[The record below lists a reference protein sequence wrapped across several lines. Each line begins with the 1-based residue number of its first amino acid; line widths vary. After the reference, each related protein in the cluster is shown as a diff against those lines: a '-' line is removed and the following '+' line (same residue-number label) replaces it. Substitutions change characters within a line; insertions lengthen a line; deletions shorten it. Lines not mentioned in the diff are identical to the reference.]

1 MQELI
6 CVLTTRWGAHFGGI
20 NVFNR
25 EMCIGLKESQ
35 PNVKLICIVN
45 ELNDSE
51 ILDAKSHNIKLI
63 KIVEN
68 TYPIEII
75 NTLNSQQIFPTTWIG
90 HDMYTGQL
98 AIDCSKLNIS
108 RSAVISHF
116 DYEYYGSYKGNS
128 GKVVEEK
135 MLKQKQILSDADIRF
150 SVGPKLKETVSRL
163 THKHPVVLNPGCFKS
178 NVSPS
183 ELNTGFFAMA
193 SGRLETSDDNIKRI
207 SIVMDAYSKISK
219 EIYVDK
225 MLTIFGIEKSQVE
238 NISSNNVN
246 SVLNIKAL
254 EFSSDKEH
262 IFQTLAKQTM
272 FIMPSLHEGFGLTG
286 LEAISMEVPLIL
298 TSNSGL
304 YSMLLEHDLLDYVY
318 VINMTGDD
326 IQDST
331 EIYNAMKYVFLN
343 ADKYKK
349 LAIELKLKLNDKIT
363 WKLLGE
369 SIINEINAFSL
380 KTYFPVKNK
389 NDIDDFKTSDLF
401 ENLYEYIEYLFIEY
415 RKILDKNNG
424 LLEKKYGYILYQ
436 MISEYQNYINVQKEL
451 DDKQKLAEEPL
462 NQRKQDFESIL
473 ENVNKI
479 DFHSFL
485 DEAVNEGLENS
496 LETLQEVANNASK
509 YNIENLNFLED
520 LINELD
526 TMKQYIESN
535 INDIENNEAQLESFE
550 RMEVGKGY
558 VPPEAYLTEGM
569 DIETYRSLLS
579 EIESLYNK
587 INKFNESED
596 YNLDS
601 IEEELKEI
609 EEERKDD
616 IKNSLFNLNNIFDY
630 LNNKSSENIDTQE
643 EVYINYCLLVCE
655 KLKNGIE

>member
-25 EMCIGLKESQ
+25 EMCIGLKEYQ
-35 PNVKLICIVN
+35 PDLKLICIVN
-45 ELNDSE
+45 EMNDFE
-51 ILDAKSHNIKLI
+51 IQDAESHNIKLI

-75 NTLNSQQIFPTTWIG
+75 NILNSQQVFPTTWIG

-108 RSAVISHF
+108 RSAVVSHF
-116 DYEYYGSYKGNS
+116 DYEYYGSYKGNT
-128 GKVVEEK
+128 GKIVEEK
-135 MLKQKQILSDADIRF
+135 MLKQKQILSDTDIRF
-150 SVGPKLKETVSRL
+150 SVGPKLKKTVFRL
-163 THKHPVVLNPGCFKS
+163 THQNPVVLNPGCFKS
-178 NVSPS
+178 SVSPT

-193 SGRLETSDDNIKRI
+193 SGRLEASDDNIKRI

-225 MLTIFGIEKSQVE
+225 MLTIFGIEESQIE
-238 NISSNNVN
+238 NIASNNAKN
-246 SVLNIKAL
+246 ILNIKAL
-254 EFSSDKEH
+254 EFSSDRNH
-262 IFQTLAKQTM
+262 IFQTLTKQTI

-304 YSMLLEHDLLDYVY
+304 YSMLLEHDLLNYVY

-349 LAIELKLKLNDKIT
+349 FAIELKLKLNDKIT
-363 WKLLGE
+363 WKLVGE
-369 SIINEINAFSL
+369 SIINKINTFSL

-389 NDIDDFKTSDLF
+389 NDVDDFETSYLF

-415 RKILDKNNG
+415 RRILDKNNG

-436 MISEYQNYINVQKEL
+436 IISEYQNYINVQEEL
-451 DDKQKLAEEPL
+451 DNKQRLAEEPL

-473 ENVNKI
+473 ENVNEI
-479 DFHSFL
+479 DFYSFL
-485 DEAVNEGLENS
+485 DEAVNEGLESS
-496 LETLQEVANNASK
+496 LETLKEVANDASK

-520 LINELD
+520 LINELN
-526 TMKQYIESN
+526 TMKQYIESS
-535 INDIENNEAQLESFE
+535 INAIEENEAQLESFE
-550 RMEVGKGY
+550 KMDVGNGY
-558 VPPEAYLTEGM
+558 EPPGAYLIEGM
-569 DIETYRSLLS
+569 DIGTYRILLS

-587 INKFNESED
+587 INEFNASED

-601 IEEELKEI
+601 IEEELEEI
-609 EEERKDD
+609 ELERSEDV
-616 IKNSLFNLNNIFDY
+616 KNSLFTLNNLFDY
-630 LNNKSSENIDTQE
+630 LNEKEFEYIVPQE